1 MENVICY
8 EEHVYN
14 KEINNL
20 QGELTDGSAIK
31 CHSWLSIQETARALH
46 ATGADIY
53 ITVRDMEKGEAVV
66 KDILASSKGEG
77 KLEIVKM
84 ELDSLQS
91 IKEAAAD
98 FLNRSSQL
106 NVLVNN
112 AGARAVLPVLPF

>member
-1 MENVICY
+1 
-8 EEHVYN
+8 
-14 KEINNL
+14 
-20 QGELTDGSAIK
+20 
-31 CHSWLSIQETARALH
+31 
-46 ATGADIY
+46 
-53 ITVRDMEKGEAVV
+53 MEKGEAVV